1 MLRSKPGSNIFR
13 KISIWLGPGPNIG
26 TCDKS
31 GLSSTQKNVT
41 KNFNFPTLTWMG
53 SFLTFLAGLGIGG
66 GSCSFLIS
74 SFGSSLTCGD
84 ELFEFRAVRRGFD
97 VLELFGFEAARS
109 GFGQGSEDR

>member
-1 MLRSKPGSNIFR
+1 MVR
-13 KISIWLGPGPNIG
+13 LGPGQDKGPVTNINKV
-26 TCDKS
+26 D
-31 GLSSTQKNVT
+31 T
-41 KNFNFPTLTWMG
+41 KYLNFPTLTWIG

-84 ELFEFRAVRRGFD
+84 ELFEFRAVLRGFD
-97 VLELFGFEAARS
+97 DLELFGFEAARS

>member
-1 MLRSKPGSNIFR
+1 M
-13 KISIWLGPGPNIG
+13 
-26 TCDKS
+26 
-31 GLSSTQKNVT
+31 
-41 KNFNFPTLTWMG
+41 TWIG

-109 GFGQGSEDR
+109 DFGQGSKDRLSLKI